1 MTVSLNGYWRASR
14 KPCSVRMEELEEKKE
29 GGGERIEELKELGID
44 ILGLVVSQAES
55 REI

>member
-1 MTVSLNGYWRASR
+1 MFCKNGGIGG
-14 KPCSVRMEELEEKKE
+14 KKE
-29 GGGERIEELKELGID
+29 GGGERMEELKELGIG